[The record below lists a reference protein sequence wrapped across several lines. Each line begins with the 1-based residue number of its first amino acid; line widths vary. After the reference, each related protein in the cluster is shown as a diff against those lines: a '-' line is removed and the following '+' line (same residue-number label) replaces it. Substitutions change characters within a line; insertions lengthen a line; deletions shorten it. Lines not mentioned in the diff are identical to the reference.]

1 MDEKFWEDGVKVVDH
16 EETIPSSPSSRL
28 SAKLILAPLF
38 FFTAFVVPIFWLTSG
53 DAKMIVAGILFGGFP
68 FAVVLFTIYG
78 VYVTAH
84 TDRALRIN
92 SVNGTIEEI
101 YTRKDKVKRTVYPI
115 KEAMRI
121 SLSDPVSSEGGS
133 HISIK
138 GMNIRGVKWSVDL
151 SHIAWERYKQGERSS
166 DRRRIASI
174 KTAEHFAEMLDVEI
188 GSWLILSGVSRHLRL
203 EFGTEW
209 IHKWSDRQT
218 ITEQNRRLLDEE
230 KKQRQ
235 EVK

>member
-1 MDEKFWEDGVKVVDH
+1 MDEKFWEDGVKVIDH
-16 EETIPSSPSSRL
+16 EETIHSSPSSRL

-38 FFTAFVVPIFWLTSG
+38 FFTAFVVPVLWLTSG
-53 DAKMIVAGILFGGFP
+53 DAKMIVAGILFGGLP
-68 FAVVLFTIYG
+68 FAMVLLTIYG
-78 VYVTAH
+78 VYITAH
-84 TDRALRIN
+84 TDYALRIN
-92 SVNGTIEEI
+92 SVSGTIEEI
-101 YTRKDKVKRTVYPI
+101 YTRKDKVERDVYPI

-121 SLSDPVSSEGGS
+121 SLSDPNSSEGGS

-151 SHIAWERYKQGERSS
+151 SHFAWERYKQGERSS

-188 GSWLILSGVSRHLRL
+188 GSWLILSNVSRHLRL

-218 ITEQNRRLLDEE
+218 ITEQNQRLLDEE
-230 KKQRQ
+230 QKQRQ
-235 EVK
+235 EVQ